1 MPGYPRPS
9 RRDRDTDLRSAA
21 ERLTDIRA
29 ARLGM
34 LTAPHVRLGT
44 EPCPIRQMVLREV
57 APHAYDD
64 LRDDPSDDLHI
75 RGSTR
80 VTFLKPTFLIHDAQP
95 NTAQLRWPHVRP
107 RSAPPKRA
115 IPMLAGGTQTRPDY
129 DRSLWPTWYDDI
141 PLKAIPPC
149 PENHP
154 CFLKVWYNSRK
165 ILDVVS
171 ATSATALQ
179 FPQGQGLPQTPM
191 TLAVSFEHTVRDV
204 ERALNKYLHF
214 LLPPGKAWILFGPL
228 PSHFNDH
235 VLTLC
240 MNQSECQLR
249 VVMTDRAKVAFPHT
263 AY

>member
-1 MPGYPRPS
+1 MPGYVRLS
-9 RRDRDTDLRSAA
+9 RRARDIAWLSDPATSSAQ
-21 ERLTDIRA
+21 
-29 ARLGM
+29 LGM
-34 LTAPHVRLGT
+34 LRAPHVRLGK
-44 EPCPIRQMVLREV
+44 EPCPIRQMVLRS
-57 APHAYDD
+57 YDD

-80 VTFLKPTFLIHDAQP
+80 VTFLKPTFLIHDGLNIKQRGAQM
-95 NTAQLRWPHVRP
+95 AQLGWSRVRP

-115 IPMLAGGTQTRPDY
+115 IPMLAGGTHARPDY

-141 PLKAIPPC
+141 PLRAIPPC
-149 PENHP
+149 PENHEG
-154 CFLKVWYNSRK
+154 FQKVWYTSRK

-171 ATSATALQ
+171 ATSGLALQ
-179 FPQGQGLPQTPM
+179 WSAKPLQPQTPI
-191 TLAVSFEHTVRDV
+191 TLAVDFEHTVRDV

-214 LLPPGKAWILFGPL
+214 LLPSGKAWILVGPL

-240 MNQSECQLR
+240 SKQSECQLR
-249 VVMTDRAKVAFPHT
+249 VVLTDRARVASPHT